1 MVRTE
6 FAHWSIDKPETGQ
19 EINEIGTRIICAL
32 NFYAKLRLFKFY
44 VPGTID
50 IAILLEFEGIRFESW
65 PSRIFFPIF
74 SAFLPIF
81 PFFSFSI

>member
-1 MVRTE
+1 MCIE
-6 FAHWSIDKPETGQ
+6 
-19 EINEIGTRIICAL
+19 
-32 NFYAKLRLFKFY
+32 FYAKLRLFKLC

-50 IAILLEFEGIRFESW
+50 IAILLESEGIRFESW

-81 PFFSFSI
+81 PFFPFQFKLSIKGYVRCVQTKQHM